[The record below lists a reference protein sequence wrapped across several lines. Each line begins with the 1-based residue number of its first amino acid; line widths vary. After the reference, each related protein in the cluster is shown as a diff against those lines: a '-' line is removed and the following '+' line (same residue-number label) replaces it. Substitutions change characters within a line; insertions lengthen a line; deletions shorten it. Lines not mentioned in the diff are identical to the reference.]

1 MSNLNVF
8 LGYTPGQHAVT
19 NIPFKAHK
27 IPAFSPEPLEQHFEQ
42 CYGGAIRRLNEI
54 ELELV
59 TTDQECQDELM
70 HGQLKVANL
79 IILLETYFKSIGEEG
94 GLALSDNTLK
104 RALESSF
111 GSVEKWREEF
121 SELAK
126 LENTTWVVLAW
137 SEHLNRLVNLR
148 STGNL
153 LPLLA
158 AKPLLAIDLCSSVYS
173 NDFGSDLSAYIAAFV
188 GCLNW
193 CSAEDRFQ
201 QFIGSSAVNVGID
214 PQAQIS
220 VVELKSRVDSG
231 EELVVLDVRHD
242 DDRERYRSR
251 IMESDFRDSF
261 HVSAWADQLPKDKSI
276 VVYCMYGFWVSME
289 AAVELRELGYDAR
302 SLSGGV
308 VSWNAMGYAISENQF
323 A

>member
-1 MSNLNVF
+1 MSNLNTL

-27 IPAFSPEPLEQHFEQ
+27 IPSFSPEPLEHHFEQ
-42 CYGGAIRRLNEI
+42 RYGGAIRRLNEI
-54 ELELV
+54 ELELAAA
-59 TTDQECQDELM
+59 DQECTDELM
-70 HGQLKVANL
+70 QGQLEVANL
-79 IILLETYFKSIGEEG
+79 IILLETFFTSIGEES
-94 GLALSDNTLK
+94 GLAPGDHALK

-111 GSVEKWREEF
+111 GSVEQWREEF
-121 SELAK
+121 GELAK
-126 LENTTWVVLAW
+126 LANTTWVVLAW
-137 SEHLNRLVNLR
+137 SERLNRLVNLR
-148 STGNL
+148 STGDL
-153 LPLLA
+153 LPLLV
-158 AKPLLAIDLCSSVYS
+158 AKPLLAIDMSSSVYS
-173 NDFGSDLSAYIAAFV
+173 HDFRSDPSAYIAAFID
-188 GCLNW
+188 CINW
-193 CSAEDRFQ
+193 NSAEDRFQ
-201 QFIGSSAVNVGID
+201 RFVDASAVSVGID

-220 VVELKSRVDSG
+220 VVELKSRIDLG

-261 HVSAWADQLPKDKSI
+261 SVSAWADQLPKDKPI

-308 VSWNAMGYAISENQF
+308 VSWNAMGYAISENLF